1 MDWLDAQCLYRTSE
15 LGQLTFPLWVIYPEY
30 TVSVRVESERYA
42 MIIKVTPE
50 GFHVSPGCFSRHKTQ
65 RHQRTGGIINEN
77 DQCTS
82 GASIFKP
89 VMR

>member
-15 LGQLTFPLWVIYPEY
+15 LGQLTFPLWVILPEY
-30 TVSVRVESERYA
+30 TVSIRVESERYA

-50 GFHVSPGCFSRHKTQ
+50 GFQVTRVVSAGTKRNAINALVASSMKTISV
-65 RHQRTGGIINEN
+65 HLGL
-77 DQCTS
+77 D
-82 GASIFKP
+82 FKP